1 MIKKPLESLQKVL
14 SKISVFYQIIFIII
28 LMIGFMVSQS
38 INSSRAMNMIQQNT
52 KKIYDNTMRHL

>member
-1 MIKKPLESLQKVL
+1 MIKKPLESLQKIL

-52 KKIYDNTMRHL
+52 KKSMTIPSQHL